1 MPGFI
6 SDLRTIFLDNTRTSC
21 CVLTIVPMVAVI
33 LNMHFITRLKMSITK
48 IMLFSNN
55 IKNSNNKNNNDNNT
69 IFQTDPH
76 IHPSMAAVI
85 LNMHFITPFD
95 WRMPGFF
102 WMEINREGG

>member
-6 SDLRTIFLDNTRTSC
+6 SDLRTIFLEN
-21 CVLTIVPMVAVI
+21 TIVPMLAVI

-48 IMLFSNN
+48 RMLFSNN

-95 WRMPGFF
+95 WKMPGFF
-102 WMEINREGG
+102 VDGDR